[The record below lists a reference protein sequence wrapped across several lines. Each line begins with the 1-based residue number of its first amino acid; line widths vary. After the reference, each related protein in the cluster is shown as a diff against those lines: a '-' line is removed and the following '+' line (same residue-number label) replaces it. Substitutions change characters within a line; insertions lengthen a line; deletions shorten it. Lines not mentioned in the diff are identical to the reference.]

1 MNKRKQ
7 FWMGFM
13 LVMLLVLSGI
23 VWVFATTPLEFA
35 LEILGSLA
43 VALFLSTLF
52 IGGIYMMIDAK
63 VSK

>member
-1 MNKRKQ
+1 
-7 FWMGFM
+7 M
-13 LVMLLVLSGI
+13 LVMLLVLSGL
-23 VWVFATTPLEFA
+23 VWVFATTPFEFA
-35 LEILGSLA
+35 IELVGSLA